1 MTTTFE
7 LIRRGKWKNAS
18 TGWFIILD
26 EDYGKTYRVYRINRH
41 GWNEP
46 LRGKTG
52 KVICFRTF
60 DGAVEAANKAAK
72 ETQ

>member
-1 MTTTFE
+1 MTFE
-7 LIRRGKWKNAS
+7 LIRRGTWKNAS
-18 TGWFIILD
+18 TGWFIMLD

-46 LRGKTG
+46 LRSPGGRATG
-52 KVICFRTF
+52 FRTF
-60 DGAVEAANKAAK
+60 DGAVKAANKAAK